1 MNLGLGFLEGKI
13 VLLKLY
19 VFSVAFGFESL

>member
-1 MNLGLGFLEGKI
+1 MNLGLGFLEGKM

-19 VFSVAFGFESL
+19 VFSVVFGFKSL